1 MKTLFAF
8 LVSIILFTAC
18 KKEQPAAKEDLYP
31 DLPLEA
37 PSSSAINTFYKNTS
51 FYELYVYRYDPSTE
65 KWTNRIRGHYP
76 TVPADDPSYIGFTN
90 PYVVDSGVSMFDMV
104 RLYTTEIGG
113 SNIKTAAINAEKV
126 LQFFPDY
133 EGAKTGIVK
142 IRTQDVVITKV
153 GGAGTFTIGISGGG
167 TYDESTQLID
177 LKVTFD
183 ETAIGGPGQTVL
195 YKFSVTALSLN

>member
-8 LVSIILFTAC
+8 LVSITLFTAC

-76 TVPADDPSYIGFTN
+76 TVSADDPSYIGFTN

-113 SNIKTAAINAEKV
+113 SNIKTAAINADKV